1 MIHAIELVFGWVH
14 KHKATSLINL
24 TKARMGK
31 GFTYKSL
38 RFEFCQSLG
47 KCAGEKEMK
56 VWKLLQ

>member
-1 MIHAIELVFGWVH
+1 MFGWVH

-47 KCAGEKEMK
+47 KSAGEKEMK
-56 VWKLLQ
+56 VWKLL